1 MKYNPSELLPIREV
15 ARRTGVAISA
25 LRYYEECGLISSQR
39 TTGNHRMYARHMIRR
54 VSLIQ
59 VAKRLGIPLTS
70 VADVFADLPADKKAS
85 NKDWARIAKRWQDEL
100 DARKRAIEQLQEE
113 LTGCIG
119 CGCLSM
125 SSCRLLNPDDRLGHD
140 GPGPRRLAVPD

>member
-1 MKYNPSELLPIREV
+1 
-15 ARRTGVAISA
+15 
-25 LRYYEECGLISSQR
+25 
-39 TTGNHRMYARHMIRR
+39 
-54 VSLIQ
+54 
-59 VAKRLGIPLTS
+59 
-70 VADVFADLPADKKAS
+70 VFADLPADKKAG